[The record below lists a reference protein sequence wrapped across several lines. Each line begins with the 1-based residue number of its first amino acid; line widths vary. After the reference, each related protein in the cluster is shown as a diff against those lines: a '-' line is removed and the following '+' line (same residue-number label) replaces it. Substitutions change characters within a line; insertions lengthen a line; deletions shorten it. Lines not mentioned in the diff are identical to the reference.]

1 MKIYSF
7 ILFLH
12 KHLYN
17 EHLYLYHYY
26 INNKTF
32 FLATGGDLQRYLDGL
47 ANAENMV
54 EFVDQH
60 PFGREHINKQS
71 EYWNFYVY
79 VVYILYLYAPE
90 KVFPSIGM

>member
-1 MKIYSF
+1 
-7 ILFLH
+7 
-12 KHLYN
+12 
-17 EHLYLYHYY
+17 
-26 INNKTF
+26 
-32 FLATGGDLQRYLDGL
+32 L

-71 EYWNFYVY
+71 EYWNIYVY